1 MADKKRVR
9 VIIKGR
15 VQGVNFR
22 METWRAAEDIGV
34 YGWVRNKADG
44 NVEALIE
51 GDSAKVDEMLEWCG
65 KGPAIA
71 KVTDIEV
78 AEEPYGGD
86 FRDFSVRYT
95 K

>member
-9 VIIKGR
+9 AIITGR

-34 YGWVRNKADG
+34 YGWVRNKSDG
-44 NVEALIE
+44 SVEALLE
-51 GDSAKVDEMLEWCG
+51 GDSAKVDEMLEWCRQ
-65 KGPAIA
+65 GPPIA
-71 KVTDIEV
+71 RVTDIEV
-78 AEEPYGGD
+78 IEEPYEGG

>member
-9 VIIKGR
+9 AIIKGR

-34 YGWVRNKADG
+34 CGWVRNKSDG
-44 NVEALIE
+44 TVEALIE
-51 GDSAKVDEMLEWCG
+51 GDSARVDQMLQWCQ
-65 KGPAIA
+65 KGPPVAR
-71 KVTDIEV
+71 VTDIE
-78 AEEPYGGD
+78 ATEETYQGE
-86 FRDFSVRYT
+86 FKDFSVRYT

>member
-9 VIIKGR
+9 AIIKGR

-51 GDSAKVDEMLEWCG
+51 GDSAKVDEMIEWCG
-65 KGPAIA
+65 QGPPIA
-71 KVTDIEV
+71 QVTDVEV
-78 AEEPYGGD
+78 TEEPYDGD